1 MRFSP
6 DDAVFRVRLNLQQ
19 VSCAAEAL
27 RAWLPLVSQLR
38 PVAMEFE
45 AAHPD
50 GLCRGFLADLLVVPP
65 PHERSSRRRGDRAG
79 PAAPAVTPIAER
91 LGLDPAG
98 FEADEE
104 GTGGVLSARGEPVVS
119 GDAPHGAYLLLVRTG
134 ADPLHPEGEAT
145 DHEGTGEDLL

>member
-6 DDAVFRVRLNLQQ
+6 DDAVFRVQLNLQQ

-27 RAWLPLVSQLR
+27 RSWLPLVSQLR

-50 GLCRGFLADLLVVPP
+50 GLRRGFLADLLVV
-65 PHERSSRRRGDRAG
+65 SALASDAAVGDGTARDRLLS
-79 PAAPAVTPIAER
+79 AVTPLAER

-98 FEADEE
+98 FEVD
-104 GTGGVLSARGEPVVS
+104 
-119 GDAPHGAYLLLVRTG
+119 
-134 ADPLHPEGEAT
+134 
-145 DHEGTGEDLL
+145 

>member
-65 PHERSSRRRGDRAG
+65 PLTSE
-79 PAAPAVTPIAER
+79 AAV
-91 LGLDPAG
+91 G
-98 FEADEE
+98 E
-104 GTGGVLSARGEPVVS
+104 GT
-119 GDAPHGAYLLLVRTG
+119 APDRLL
-134 ADPLHPEGEAT
+134 PP
-145 DHEGTGEDLL
+145 